1 MKRKLGLSGG
11 GAGGRG
17 VDRFVRCHT
26 FSFALAL
33 AGPSGGYGK
42 QWVALITHFELRRE
56 AEHLVQ

>member
-1 MKRKLGLSGG
+1 MFKRCLT
-11 GAGGRG
+11 
-17 VDRFVRCHT
+17 VR
-26 FSFALAL
+26 FALAL